1 MANRTGKERANIL
14 RRWFDLMME
23 NSEDL
28 AKILTAEQGKP
39 LAEANGEIAYG
50 ASFIEFFAEEAKR
63 VYGELIPGHQ
73 KDKRIMVLK
82 QPIGVAASITP
93 GIFQMQ

>member
-1 MANRTGKERANIL
+1 
-14 RRWFDLMME
+14 MME

-50 ASFIEFFAEEAKR
+50 ASFLEFFAEEAKR

-73 KDKRIMVLK
+73 KDKRIMDRYQKPK
-82 QPIGVAASITP
+82 QKTTTSSAKEKGRY
-93 GIFQMQ
+93 

>member
-1 MANRTGKERANIL
+1 MHTRHKKSGLTRTGKERANIL

-28 AKILTAEQGKP
+28 AKILTAEQEKP

-50 ASFIEFFAEEAKR
+50 ASFIEFLRKKLREFT
-63 VYGELIPGHQ
+63 GN
-73 KDKRIMVLK
+73 
-82 QPIGVAASITP
+82 
-93 GIFQMQ
+93 